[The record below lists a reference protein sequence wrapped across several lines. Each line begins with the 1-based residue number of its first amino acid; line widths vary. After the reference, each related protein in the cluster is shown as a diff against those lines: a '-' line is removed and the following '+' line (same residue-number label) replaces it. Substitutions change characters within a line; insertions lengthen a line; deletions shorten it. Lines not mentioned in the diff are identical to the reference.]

1 MINSISLLIIG
12 HLRLYISSWFNF
24 SNLCLSKSFS
34 FSLNSLIFWCQLLIV
49 SPYNP
54 GYFCKIVFDVHPPS
68 LIPDF
73 SHLHLLTFYCQVSE
87 SSICFID
94 LNKDQLVLI
103 HAHYYHLFLCF
114 SDSYFPC
121 NEKPELTLFTECSL
135 GDLCNSVH

>member
-34 FSLNSLIFWCQLLIV
+34 FSLNYLIFWCQLLIV

-73 SHLHLLTFYCQVSE
+73 SHLHLLYFFPPVNLARNLPIFINLSE
-87 SSICFID
+87 SQ
-94 LNKDQLVLI
+94 LLVLVVLYI
-103 HAHYYHLFLCF
+103 F
-114 SDSYFPC
+114 SDSNLY
-121 NEKPELTLFTECSL
+121 LL
-135 GDLCNSVH
+135 